1 MRHTCVEHA
10 PLNMAKSIPENDQ
23 QAVEAVVHGQPSG
36 LSARQIA
43 DSLPSRL
50 PFRTLQFRLRRLVE
64 NGRLEMVG
72 QGKRARYIIPPP
84 ADNLIRA
91 SAPFPLAR
99 ASLRIVEY
107 LKQPLRARARVG
119 FKRAFLDSYQ
129 PNVSAYLPLE
139 ARGELERVG
148 RPPSGPMP
156 SGTYARQ
163 ILQRLLIDLSW
174 NSSRLEG
181 NTYTLLDTQ
190 YLLELG
196 REAEGKDVV
205 ETQMI
210 VNHKDAISFLVDNAV
225 EIGLNRYTIRNLHA
239 ILATHLMADLRAP
252 GRLRQIPVGIEGS
265 VFDPLDVPRL
275 IEEGLDQ
282 ILTKASAIEDPFE
295 QSFFLMV
302 HLLYLQPFENVNKR
316 VSRLAANIPFI
327 QGNLSPLSF
336 VDVPRE
342 SYVHAMMGVYELN
355 DISLLRDMYTWAYER
370 SALRYA
376 AARQTLGDP
385 DYFRIRHQENLRRI
399 VGEIVRT
406 PVTKSR
412 ASDFIR
418 RWTAESIDS
427 KDHQRFRQTVEGELL
442 GLDMGNSA
450 RYRVTPSEFEAW
462 QQAWIGGVGTSS

>member
-1 MRHTCVEHA
+1 M
-10 PLNMAKSIPENDQ
+10 NMAKSIPENDL

-43 DSLPSRL
+43 GSLPSRL
-50 PFRTLQFRLRRLVE
+50 PLRTLQFRLRRLVE
-64 NGRLEMVG
+64 KGRLEMVG
-72 QGKRARYIIPPP
+72 PGKRARYIIPPP
-84 ADNLIRA
+84 AANLVRA

-119 FKRAFLDSYQ
+119 YKRAFLDSYQ

-148 RPPSGPMP
+148 RPP

-210 VNHKDAISFLVDNAV
+210 VNHKDAISFLVDNSV

-302 HLLYLQPFENVNKR
+302 HLAYLQPFEDVNKR

-355 DISLLRDMYTWAYER
+355 DISLLRDMYVWAYER
-370 SALRYA
+370 SAVRYA

-399 VGEIVRT
+399 VGEIIRT

-412 ASDFIR
+412 AEDFIS

-462 QQAWIGGVGTSS
+462 QQAWIGDMGTRS